1 MNTPP
6 PILASGP
13 DANPWACVLH
23 DMVSDYTYADDTTGD
38 TTRGDHYIARAGRVL
53 ALTSPDGV
61 RWILRYPTIDAARHA
76 FAGFAAITENIGA

>member
-13 DANPWACVLH
+13 DANPWACLLH
-23 DMVSDYTYADDTTGD
+23 DMVSDYTYADDATGD
-38 TTRGDHYIARAGRVL
+38 AINHHYVARAGRTL
-53 ALTSPDGV
+53 ALTSPTGV
-61 RWILRYPTIDAARHA
+61 RWILRYSTLSDARHA